1 MKHLFRKLVIALILV
16 AIVGGS
22 AAWYIRRDNAQAV
35 TFRTATVT
43 RGDLLVSIG
52 ATGTVEPEEV
62 IDVGAQVAG
71 QIIAFG
77 KDAKGDTVDYGS
89 PVEANMVLAQIDD
102 TLYRAQFA
110 EAAAQVQQAQAAV
123 LTAQANLKQNRAKL
137 YQAQRDWDRAQKLG
151 PASEALAQTTY
162 DSYQSVF
169 EVAQANIAVSEADIA
184 QAQASL
190 AQTQAAQQRAQRNLD
205 YCTIK
210 SPVKGVIIDRRV
222 NAGQTVVAS
231 LNAPSLFLLAKDL
244 TRMRVWVAVN
254 EADIGKIHPGQPV
267 SFTVDAFPGETFKGQ
282 VAKVRLNASMTQ
294 NVVTYT
300 VEITTDNSSGRLLPY
315 LTAGVQFELNRLN
328 DVLMVPNAALRWTPT
343 ADQVDPATREA
354 AKTRTADAKRPGGA
368 APGGPPSAGR
378 DAQGSSASD
387 SGAGR
392 TALWVLDGKYVKP
405 IPARTGQSDNLMT
418 QIQGD
423 GVTEGLVIVTG
434 VQAQAAASSEDT
446 TNPFAPRF
454 PRGARSGAGTPSGA
468 GGASGTGGTRGAGGP
483 PPR

>member
-1 MKHLFRKLVIALILV
+1 LFRKLVIAFVLL
-16 AIVGGS
+16 AIVGCS
-22 AAWYIRRDNAQAV
+22 AAWYIRRDHAQAV
-35 TFRTATVT
+35 SFRTAQVT
-43 RGDLLVSIG
+43 RGDLLVTIG

-71 QIIAFG
+71 RIISFG
-77 KDAKGDTVDYGS
+77 KDANGNTVDYTS
-89 PVEANMVLAQIDD
+89 PVEPDMVLAQIDD
-102 TLYRAQFA
+102 TLYRAQAA

-123 LTAQANLKQNRAKL
+123 QTAQANFKQNQAKL

-162 DSYQSVF
+162 DSYQSAF
-169 EVAQANIAVSEADIA
+169 EIAQANIAVSQADIA

-190 AQTQAAQQRAQRNLD
+190 AQSQAAQQRAQRNLD

-244 TRMRVWVAVN
+244 THMRVWVAVN
-254 EADIGKIHPGQPV
+254 EADIGKIHAGLPV
-267 SFTVDAFPGETFKGQ
+267 SFTVDAFPGETFKGE

-300 VEITTDNSSGRLLPY
+300 VEIMTDNSSGRLLPY
-315 LTAGVQFELNRLN
+315 LTANVKFELNRLN
-328 DVLMVPNAALRWTPT
+328 NVLMVPNAALRWTPS
-343 ADQVDPATREA
+343 AEQIDPAARDSFQA
-354 AKTRTADAKRPGGA
+354 RMPDSKRPGGA
-368 APGGPPSAGR
+368 NPPARGPQSR
-378 DAQGSSASD
+378 SASD
-387 SGAGR
+387 TGPTRG
-392 TALWVLDGKYVKP
+392 TLWAVEGKYVRP
-405 IPARTGQSDNLMT
+405 IPVQVGPSDNLMT
-418 QIQGD
+418 QVQGE
-423 GVTEGLVIVTG
+423 GATEGLVIVTG
-434 VQAQAAASSEDT
+434 VQAQAAASSTDT

-454 PRGARSGAGTPSGA
+454 PRRP
-468 GGASGTGGTRGAGGP
+468 GGGTGGTRDAGGP